1 VGQPEQVV
9 KLLTNPLTKGNT
21 MSPILDTTKGRFY
34 RKGDVFTTG
43 KSGIT
48 GTIAEIVS
56 IRPNL
61 TKLGLNTENG
71 LRWAMVKIG
80 A

>member
-1 VGQPEQVV
+1 
-9 KLLTNPLTKGNT
+9 
-21 MSPILDTTKGRFY
+21 MAPILDTAKGRFY

-43 KSGIT
+43 KSGVT
-48 GTIAEIVS
+48 GTIAEIIAV
-56 IRPNL
+56 RPNL

>member
-1 VGQPEQVV
+1 VAPI
-9 KLLTNPLTKGNT
+9 TNTKT
-21 MSPILDTTKGRFY
+21 GRFY
-34 RKGDVFTTG
+34 KRGDVFTTG

-48 GTIAEIVS
+48 GTISEIVS
-56 IRPNL
+56 IRPTL
-61 TKLGLNTENG
+61 TKLGLQTENG

>member
-1 VGQPEQVV
+1 VAPI
-9 KLLTNPLTKGNT
+9 TNTKT
-21 MSPILDTTKGRFY
+21 GRFY
-34 RKGDVFTTG
+34 KRGDVFTTG

-48 GTIAEIVS
+48 GTISEI
-56 IRPNL
+56 
-61 TKLGLNTENG
+61 G

>member
-1 VGQPEQVV
+1 
-9 KLLTNPLTKGNT
+9 
-21 MSPILDTTKGRFY
+21 MSPIIDTKKGRFY
-34 RKGDVFTTG
+34 KKGDVFTTG
-43 KSGIT
+43 KSGVT
-48 GTIAEIVS
+48 GTIAEIIAV
-56 IRPNL
+56 RPNL

>member
-1 VGQPEQVV
+1 MAPI
-9 KLLTNPLTKGNT
+9 TNTKT
-21 MSPILDTTKGRFY
+21 GRFY
-34 RKGDVFTTG
+34 RRGDVFTTG

-48 GTIAEIVS
+48 GTISEIISV
-56 IRPNL
+56 RPNL

>member
-1 VGQPEQVV
+1 
-9 KLLTNPLTKGNT
+9 
-21 MSPILDTTKGRFY
+21 MSPILDTKKGRFY
-34 RKGDVFTTG
+34 KKGDVFTTG

-48 GTIAEIVS
+48 GTISEIIAV
-56 IRPNL
+56 RPNL
-61 TKLGLNTENG
+61 TKIGLNTENG

>member
-1 VGQPEQVV
+1 MS
-9 KLLTNPLTKGNT
+9 LNYSTNQLSKGNK
-21 MSPILDTTKGRFY
+21 MSPILDTSKGHFY

-48 GTIAEIVS
+48 GTIAEIISV
-56 IRPNL
+56 RPTL
-61 TKLGLNTENG
+61 TKLGLQTENG

>member
-1 VGQPEQVV
+1 MAPI
-9 KLLTNPLTKGNT
+9 TNTKT
-21 MSPILDTTKGRFY
+21 GRFY
-34 RKGDVFTTG
+34 KKGDVFTTG

-48 GTIAEIVS
+48 GTIAEIIAV
-56 IRPNL
+56 RPNL

>member
-1 VGQPEQVV
+1 
-9 KLLTNPLTKGNT
+9 
-21 MSPILDTTKGRFY
+21 MSPITNTKTGRFY
-34 RKGDVFTTG
+34 KKGDVFTTG

-48 GTIAEIVS
+48 GTISEI
-56 IRPNL
+56 IAIKPTL
-61 TKLGLNTENG
+61 TKLCLQTENG

>member
-1 VGQPEQVV
+1 
-9 KLLTNPLTKGNT
+9 
-21 MSPILDTTKGRFY
+21 MSPVFGNNSDSFY

-48 GTIAEIVS
+48 GTIAEIISV
-56 IRPNL
+56 RPNL
-61 TKLGLNTENG
+61 TKLGLNTEKG
-71 LRWAMVKIG
+71 MRWAMVKIG

>member
-1 VGQPEQVV
+1 
-9 KLLTNPLTKGNT
+9 
-21 MSPILDTTKGRFY
+21 MSPILDTAKGRFY

-43 KSGIT
+43 KSGVT
-48 GTIAEIVS
+48 GTITEIVA

-61 TKLGLNTENG
+61 TKLGLSTENG